1 MKDEIQILKGA
12 GFSSVATKSDKPE
25 SSYEIGKLYFERGD
39 FRVAIEKICDA
50 ATYFYQDKQFDSF
63 LKCQNML
70 LRMYA
75 EMEESEKIK
84 GIKESLQD
92 LVLNK
97 NVELNAKTYYTLALC
112 ASYKNQHKMALE
124 YLEKSL
130 ALALSSDNK
139 EDICYAIHGLA
150 IVYHFLGR
158 YDDAL
163 KEIYNLQVFFQ
174 VMDLPELRLSSQVL
188 NGHILLKMKKYEQ
201 ALDVFWQCYDILKEQ
216 KNLYMYVSLL
226 FAMGITYADSG
237 EVDLGRMYLTLA
249 KRSVDPADLRYLSRS
264 IDERLKRLGA
274 MEDSEYDIVFNSS
287 TNTVME
293 KKKGKVDFKNQFIL
307 LDMLRLFLKNPGEV
321 YTKEALVERVW
332 KQEYDPAVHDNKIY
346 VTIKRLRKM
355 IEPDYD
361 KPKYIYRAKNGYY
374 LNKNARV
381 LFDNHTSV

>member
-1 MKDEIQILKGA
+1 MLTQSGRL
-12 GFSSVATKSDKPE
+12 E
-25 SSYEIGKLYFERGD
+25 SSYEVGKLYFERGD
-39 FRVAIEKICDA
+39 FRIAIEKISDA
-50 ATYFYQDKQFDSF
+50 ACQFYEAKDFDFF

-70 LRMYA
+70 LRIYA

-84 GIKESLQD
+84 SVKENLQD
-92 LVLNK
+92 LVFNK
-97 NVELNAKTYYTLALC
+97 KVDLNAKTYYTLALC
-112 ASYKNQHKMALE
+112 ASYKAQHEMALE

-130 ALALSSDNK
+130 AISLSSDNK

-174 VMDLPELRLSSQVL
+174 VMDFPELRLSSQVL
-188 NGHILLKMKKYEQ
+188 NGHILLKMGKFEQ

-226 FAMGITYADSG
+226 FAMGITYADFG
-237 EVDLGRMYLTLA
+237 EKDLGRMYLTLA
-249 KRSVDPADLRYLSRS
+249 KRSVDSTNLRYLTRS
-264 IDERLKRLGA
+264 IDERLKGLGA
-274 MEDSEYDIVFNSS
+274 MEDSKYDIVFNST
-287 TNTVME
+287 TNAVME

-321 YTKEALVERVW
+321 YTKEALVEKVW
-332 KQEYDPAVHDNKIY
+332 KQDYDPAVHDNKIY

-381 LFDNHTSV
+381 LFDTHSSV

>member
-1 MKDEIQILKGA
+1 MGVTVQNLKGRD
-12 GFSSVATKSDKPE
+12 SWVEEKTNKPE
-25 SSYEIGKLYFERGD
+25 STYEIGKLYFERGD
-39 FRVAIEKICDA
+39 FKVAIEKISKA
-50 ATYFYQDKQFDSF
+50 ASTFYSEKNFDEF
-63 LKCQNML
+63 MKCQNIL

-75 EMEESEKIK
+75 EMEDAEKIK
-84 GIKESLQD
+84 TIKESLQD

-97 NVELNAKTYYTLALC
+97 NVELNSKTYYTLALC
-112 ASYKNQHKMALE
+112 ASYKGQHKVALE

-130 ALALSSDNK
+130 AIALSGDQK

-158 YDDAL
+158 YEDAL

-174 VMDLPELRLSSQVL
+174 VLDLPDLRLASQVL
-188 NGHILLKMKKYEQ
+188 NGHILLKMGKYDQ
-201 ALDVFWQCYDILKEQ
+201 ALDVFWQCYDVLKEQ

-249 KRSVDPADLRYLSRS
+249 KRAVDPASLRYLGRS

-274 MEDSEYDIVFNSS
+274 MEDSEYDIVFDSA
-287 TNTVME
+287 TNTVTE
-293 KKKGKVDFKNQFIL
+293 KKKGRVDFKNQFIL

-361 KPKYIYRAKNGYY
+361 KPRYIYRAKNGYY

-381 LFDNHTSV
+381 LFDSQLNV

>member
-1 MKDEIQILKGA
+1 MKDQIQILKGRDL
-12 GFSSVATKSDKPE
+12 SVAEKIIKPE
-25 SSYEIGKLYFERGD
+25 STYEVGKLYFERGD
-39 FRVAIEKICDA
+39 FRVAIDKITKAAAVFYTEKNFDA
-50 ATYFYQDKQFDSF
+50 Y
-63 LKCQNML
+63 LKCQNVL

-84 GIKESLQD
+84 AIKETLQD

-97 NVELNAKTYYTLALC
+97 NVELNSKTYYTLALC
-112 ASYKNQHKMALE
+112 ASYKGQHKVALE

-130 ALALSSDNK
+130 ALALSADAK

-158 YDDAL
+158 YEDAL

-188 NGHILLKMKKYEQ
+188 NGHILLKMGKYDQ

-249 KRSVDPADLRYLSRS
+249 KRSVDPANLRYLARS
-264 IDERLKRLGA
+264 IDDRLKRLGA
-274 MEDSEYDIVFNSS
+274 MEDSEYDIVFDSS
-287 TNTVME
+287 TNTV
-293 KKKGKVDFKNQFIL
+293 
-307 LDMLRLFLKNPGEV
+307 
-321 YTKEALVERVW
+321 
-332 KQEYDPAVHDNKIY
+332 
-346 VTIKRLRKM
+346 
-355 IEPDYD
+355 
-361 KPKYIYRAKNGYY
+361 
-374 LNKNARV
+374 
-381 LFDNHTSV
+381 

>member
-1 MKDEIQILKGA
+1 MKDQIQILKGRDL
-12 GFSSVATKSDKPE
+12 SVAEKIIKPE
-25 SSYEIGKLYFERGD
+25 STYEVGKLYFERGD
-39 FRVAIEKICDA
+39 FRVAIDKITKAAAVFYTEKNFEA
-50 ATYFYQDKQFDSF
+50 Y
-63 LKCQNML
+63 LKCQNVL

-75 EMEESEKIK
+75 EMEESEKIQS
-84 GIKESLQD
+84 IKETLQD

-97 NVELNAKTYYTLALC
+97 NVELNSKTYYTLALC
-112 ASYKNQHKMALE
+112 ASYKGQHKVALE

-130 ALALSSDNK
+130 ALALSADAK

-158 YDDAL
+158 YEDAL

-174 VMDLPELRLSSQVL
+174 VLDLPELRLSSQVL
-188 NGHILLKMKKYEQ
+188 NGHILLKMGKYEQ

-249 KRSVDPADLRYLSRS
+249 KRSVDPANLRYLARS
-264 IDERLKRLGA
+264 IDDRLKRLGA
-274 MEDSEYDIVFNSS
+274 MEDSEYDIVFDSS

-381 LFDNHTSV
+381 LFDNHNNA

>member
-1 MKDEIQILKGA
+1 M
-12 GFSSVATKSDKPE
+12 KSDQLA
-25 SSYEIGKLYFERGD
+25 SSCEEVGRLYFERGD
-39 FRVAIEKICDA
+39 FHRAIEKISDA
-50 ATYFYQDKQFDSF
+50 AHEFYKGKDFGSF

-84 GIKESLQD
+84 VIKENLQD

-97 NVELNAKTYYTLALC
+97 NVELSSKTYYTLALC
-112 ASYKNQHKMALE
+112 ASYKGQYETALE

-130 ALALSSDNK
+130 DLALSCDNK

-158 YDDAL
+158 YDDSL
-163 KEIYNLQVFFQ
+163 KEIHNLQVCFQ
-174 VMDLPELRLSSQVL
+174 VIDLSELKLSSQIL
-188 NGHILLKMKKYEQ
+188 NGHVLLKMKKFKQ
-201 ALDVFWQCYDILKEQ
+201 ALEVFWQCYDILKEQ
-216 KNLYMYVSLL
+216 KNLYMYVNLL

-237 EVDLGRMYLTLA
+237 EMDLGKMYLNLA
-249 KRSVDPADLRYLSRS
+249 KRSVDPSNLRYLSRS
-264 IDERLKRLGA
+264 INERLKRLGA

-307 LDMLRLFLKNPGEV
+307 LDMLHLFLKSPGEV
-321 YTKEALVERVW
+321 YTKEDLVERVW
-332 KQEYDPAVHDNKIY
+332 KQNYDPAVHDNKVY
-346 VTIKRLRKM
+346 VTIKRLRMM

-361 KPKYIYRAKNGYY
+361 SPKYIYRAKDGYY
-374 LNKNARV
+374 LNKSARIFLNNDMV
-381 LFDNHTSV
+381 